1 MCVWGGGGGGGI
13 EGSFPSANVYHL
25 NVIVSGIK
33 SLEDSQWLLPHS
45 RLSSNSRVIAFRC
58 MNNSNDYARPLPVEL

>member
-1 MCVWGGGGGGGI
+1 MEAEVNVRTVCVWGGGWLI

-33 SLEDSQWLLPHS
+33 SLEDTANGCCLTQGSAQT
-45 RLSSNSRVIAFRC
+45 V
-58 MNNSNDYARPLPVEL
+58 V

>member
-1 MCVWGGGGGGGI
+1 MEAEVNVRTVCVWGGGGI

-33 SLEDSQWLLPHS
+33 SLEDTANGCCLTQGSAQT
-45 RLSSNSRVIAFRC
+45 V
-58 MNNSNDYARPLPVEL
+58 V